1 MKYIILFLT
10 LFSYGCKLPGPIT
23 YVPPPIVEV
32 EPSWD
37 GDKQNSGLIEY
48 IDGKGFLI
56 TPKAAIRYTSLTE
69 KFGSK
74 LTPAISA
81 GEGLI
86 PYKGN
91 FLLSPEYM
99 SVFME
104 VSTLNKQ

>member
-1 MKYIILFLT
+1 MKFILLFLCI
-10 LFSYGCKLPGPIT
+10 LACGCKSNKSET
-23 YVPPPIVEV
+23 YIPPAIIEN

-37 GDKQNSGLIEY
+37 GDKQNSGLIKY

-69 KFGSK
+69 KFGNK
-74 LTPAISA
+74 LTPPITA
-81 GEGLI
+81 GEGLV
-86 PYKGN
+86 PYEGN
-91 FLLSPEYM
+91 FILSPEYM

>member
-1 MKYIILFLT
+1 MKFIFLFLT
-10 LFSYGCKLPGPIT
+10 LFFCGCQNVPPTT
-23 YVPPPIVEV
+23 YVPPPIVEK

-48 IDGKGFLI
+48 IDGRGFLI

-74 LTPAISA
+74 ITPPISA

-86 PYKGN
+86 PYQGN

>member
-1 MKYIILFLT
+1 MKITSLFLILF
-10 LFSYGCKLPGPIT
+10 FCGCQTSPPIT
-23 YVPPPIVEV
+23 YIPPPIVEK

-48 IDGKGFLI
+48 IDDKGFLI

-74 LTPAISA
+74 LTPPISA
-81 GEGLI
+81 GEGLVA
-86 PYKGN
+86 YEGN